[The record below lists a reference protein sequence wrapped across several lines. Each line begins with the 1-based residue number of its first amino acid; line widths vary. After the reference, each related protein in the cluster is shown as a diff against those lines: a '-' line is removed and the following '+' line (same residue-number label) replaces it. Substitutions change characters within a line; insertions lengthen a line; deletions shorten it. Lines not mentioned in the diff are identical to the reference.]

1 MRKETSTNFINEQS
15 ITDDCPI
22 AATLKAIGG
31 RWKLIILWNLREQ
44 PLRYKVLQRCI
55 PNISEKMLTQQLGV
69 LVEDGWVAKKDYGEI
84 PPRTEYSLT
93 ELGQSFLPILNHI
106 YAWGTENSITEKVN
120 AKRSMTLS

>member
-22 AATLKAIGG
+22 AATLKVIGG

-44 PLRYKVLQRCI
+44 PLRYKVLQRSI

-69 LVEDGWVAKKDYGEI
+69 LVEDGWVVKKDYGEI
-84 PPRTEYSLT
+84 PPRTEYGLT
-93 ELGQSFLPILNHI
+93 ELGQSFIPILDHI
-106 YAWGTENSITEKVN
+106 YAWGTENSITQKVN
-120 AKRSMTLS
+120 TKRLF

>member
-22 AATLKAIGG
+22 AATIKAIGG
-31 RWKLIILWNLREQ
+31 RWKLMILWNLREQ
-44 PLRYKVLQRCI
+44 PLRYKVLQRSI

-69 LVEDGWVAKKDYGEI
+69 LVEDGWVVKKDYGEI

-93 ELGQSFLPILNHI
+93 ELGHSFIPILDHI

-120 AKRSMTLS
+120 ALKDNRS

>member
-44 PLRYKVLQRCI
+44 PLRYKVLQRAI
-55 PNISEKMLTQQLGV
+55 PNISEKMLTQQLSV
-69 LVEDGWVAKKDYGEI
+69 LVEDGWVVKKDYGEI

-93 ELGQSFLPILNHI
+93 ELGQSFIPILDHI
-106 YAWGTENSITEKVN
+106 YVWGTENSITEKVN
-120 AKRSMTLS
+120 AKRLF

>member
-44 PLRYKVLQRCI
+44 PLRYKVLQRAI
-55 PNISEKMLTQQLGV
+55 PNISEKMLTQQLSV
-69 LVEDGWVAKKDYGEI
+69 LVEDGWVVKKDYGEI

-93 ELGQSFLPILNHI
+93 ELGQSFIPILDHI
-106 YAWGTENSITEKVN
+106 YVWGTKNSITEKVN
-120 AKRSMTLS
+120 AKRLF

>member
-44 PLRYKVLQRCI
+44 PLRYKVLQRAI
-55 PNISEKMLTQQLGV
+55 PNISEKMLTQQLSV
-69 LVEDGWVAKKDYGEI
+69 LVEDGWVVKKDYGEI

-93 ELGQSFLPILNHI
+93 ELGQSFIPILNHI
-106 YAWGTENSITEKVN
+106 YVWGTENSITEKVN
-120 AKRSMTLS
+120 AKRLF

>member
-22 AATLKAIGG
+22 AATIKAIGG

-44 PLRYKVLQRCI
+44 PLRYKVLQRSI

-69 LVEDGWVAKKDYGEI
+69 LVEDGWVVKKDYGEI

-93 ELGQSFLPILNHI
+93 ELGQSFIPILNHI
-106 YAWGTENSITEKVN
+106 YVWGTENSITEKVN
-120 AKRSMTLS
+120 AKRLF

>member
-22 AATLKAIGG
+22 AATIKAIGG
-31 RWKLIILWNLREQ
+31 RWKLMIVWNLREQ
-44 PLRYKVLQRCI
+44 PLRYKVLQRSI

-69 LVEDGWVAKKDYGEI
+69 LVEDGWVIKKDYGEI

-93 ELGQSFLPILNHI
+93 ELGQSFIPILNHI
-106 YAWGTENSITEKVN
+106 YTWGTENSITEKVN
-120 AKRSMTLS
+120 AKT

>member
-44 PLRYKVLQRCI
+44 PLRYKVLQRSI
-55 PNISEKMLTQQLGV
+55 PNISEKMLTQQLSV
-69 LVEDGWVAKKDYGEI
+69 LVEDGWVIKKDYGEI

-93 ELGQSFLPILNHI
+93 ELGQSFIPILDHI
-106 YAWGTENSITEKVN
+106 YVWGTENSITEKVN
-120 AKRSMTLS
+120 AKRLF

>member
-15 ITDDCPI
+15 ITEDCPI
-22 AATLKAIGG
+22 AATLKVIGG

-55 PNISEKMLTQQLGV
+55 PNISEKMLTQQLSV
-69 LVEDGWVAKKDYGEI
+69 LVEDGWVVKKDYGEI

-93 ELGQSFLPILNHI
+93 ELGKSFIPILNHI
-106 YAWGTENSITEKVN
+106 YTWGTENSIVEKVN
-120 AKRSMTLS
+120 AKRLF